1 MNKFES
7 ELKKGNFIISECVNC
22 KEIVWP
28 PSNYCN
34 KCFGHVKWRNPSEIG
49 KLIEFSKKE
58 NVNFCIA
65 EFEEKIRIMGTL
77 IGEIISPKIGQRVK
91 LKKCGLNDGQFNFTM
106 ALI

>member
-34 KCFGHVKWRNPSEIG
+34 KCFGHVKWRKPSEIG

-77 IGEIISPKIGQRVK
+77 IGETISPKIGQGVK
-91 LKKCGLNDGQFNFTM
+91 LEKCCLNDGQFNFTM